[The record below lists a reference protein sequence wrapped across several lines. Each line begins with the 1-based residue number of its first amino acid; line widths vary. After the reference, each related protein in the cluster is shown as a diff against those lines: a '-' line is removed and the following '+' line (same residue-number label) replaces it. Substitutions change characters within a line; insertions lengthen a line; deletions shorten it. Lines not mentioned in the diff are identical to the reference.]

1 MSVLLGKV
9 ARSVSYVGVAGL
21 LVRGP
26 AGGAQKRKLR
36 SSDAVAGEEEEVKGI
51 KVKEVEEVKKVKDVK
66 DVNKVKEEA
75 GPSYWLFKS
84 EPDPRMEGGVDV
96 SFSFEALRREPAGTA
111 CWDGVRNY
119 SARNHMRA
127 MKVGQKAFFYHSNT
141 KPPGI
146 IGLVEVV
153 REAYTDHT
161 QFDSKDPHYDSKSKE
176 EEPKWSMVD
185 VKYTRPTRRY
195 ITLEELKALH
205 LQHKARG
212 GPLAGLAMFTKAR
225 LSVQPLTGEE
235 WDFILALEDQE
246 A

>member
-1 MSVLLGKV
+1 MPSK
-9 ARSVSYVGVAGL
+9 
-21 LVRGP
+21 

-36 SSDAVAGEEEEVKGI
+36 SSDAVSGEEEEVKGI
-51 KVKEVEEVKKVKDVK
+51 KVKEVEVEEEVKKVKDVK

-75 GPSYWLFKS
+75 GPSCWLFKS

-185 VKYTRPTRRY
+185 VKCTRPGAGPSPASPCSPRPGSPCSPSPARSGTSSWPWRTRRPDR
-195 ITLEELKALH
+195 H
-205 LQHKARG
+205 LCPEPGAFRPTVLPPFG
-212 GPLAGLAMFTKAR
+212 CA
-225 LSVQPLTGEE
+225 
-235 WDFILALEDQE
+235 
-246 A
+246 